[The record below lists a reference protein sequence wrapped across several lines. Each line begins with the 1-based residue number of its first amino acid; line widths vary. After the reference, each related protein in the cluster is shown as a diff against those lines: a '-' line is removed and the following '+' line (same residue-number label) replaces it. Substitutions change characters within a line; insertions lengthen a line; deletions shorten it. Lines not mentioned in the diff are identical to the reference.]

1 MCAWLLAPEV
11 APCHLRNAICIAAQP
26 LSPAPCF
33 PHRLPFPVC
42 LALYAC
48 FPSRFY
54 SSEEEL
60 HRVFKS
66 VNGLIFPGGL
76 TDLWMDSPYV
86 VAARKLWQW
95 SKDANDNGE
104 RRPRLSGTACG
115 RQPGSDLFGLAEAP
129 AGWFTCRV

>member
-1 MCAWLLAPEV
+1 MQSASL
-11 APCHLRNAICIAAQP
+11 HS
-26 LSPAPCF
+26 LSPLHPASLTGYPS
-33 PHRLPFPVC
+33 
-42 LALYAC
+42 LYAC
-48 FPSRFY
+48 FPCRFY

-115 RQPGSDLFGLAEAP
+115 RRQAARFWFVW
-129 AGWFTCRV
+129 AGGGACRVVHVPCLKSLC